1 MNFLRNLLASI
12 LGTFIALG
20 VILVL
25 FIVIISAMASS
36 VGDIKSAELKSNSVL
51 EIKLESLVKDY
62 APKSDDPFDK
72 IFGFEEDKIGLN
84 SIINAIENAKEDENI
99 KGISITTLGVNAGIA
114 QTQAIRNKLLE
125 FKETGKFI
133 KAYADI
139 YDQKSYYF
147 SSVADSIFLNPVG
160 AIDFKGLSSEILFF
174 KDLEDKTGV
183 TMEVIRH
190 GKYKS
195 AVEPFLYNEMSDDNR
210 NQITTFLK
218 SIWDEMVIDI
228 SNSRNISIEKINN
241 IADNLLA
248 RNATLA
254 IENNIIDGA
263 IYIDEYNDK
272 LKMELGFS
280 VDEDLNKISI
290 SDYISIGKGRVISS
304 ASDKIAVI
312 YAQGEIIYG
321 KGNENLIGQD
331 LIIKALKKARK
342 DKKVKAIVLRINSP
356 GGSALA
362 SELIW
367 RELELTKKE
376 LPLVV
381 SMGNVAASGGYYL
394 ACNADRIFAETTTI
408 TGSIGVFGVIPN
420 LSKLANKIGINA
432 EQVSTNTGANYS
444 VFEPMT
450 EEFRMVTTE
459 GVEAVYTTF
468 LGRVA
473 EGRNMTIQAVD
484 SIAQG
489 RVWSGVDALNKGLVD
504 ELGNL
509 EDAILYAADLAEIT
523 DYKVRNYPSYKV
535 DIEDIFNSFPFM
547 KTKEKVL
554 IEELG
559 ESNYKIYQTIKE
571 FSKLKGIQARMPY
584 VIDIK

>member
-12 LGTFIALG
+12 IGTFIALG
-20 VILVL
+20 IIFL
-25 FIVIISAMASS
+25 FFLLIAAAFGNSGKMTV
-36 VGDIKSAELKSNSVL
+36 KNNSVL
-51 EIKLESLVKDY
+51 EIKLETLVKDY
-62 APKSDDPFDK
+62 APKSDDPFDE
-72 IFGFEEDKIGLN
+72 IFGFNDKKIGLN
-84 SIINAIENAKEDENI
+84 SIINAIENAKYDDNI
-99 KGISITTLGVNAGIA
+99 QGISITTLGVNAGIA

-139 YDQKSYYF
+139 YTQKSYYF

-183 TMEVIRH
+183 KMEVIRH

-195 AVEPFLYNEMSDDNR
+195 AVEPFLYNKMSTANR
-210 NQITTFLK
+210 EQITSFLK
-218 SIWDEMVIDI
+218 SIWDEMVSDI
-228 SNSRNISIEKINN
+228 SNSRNLTIEEINT

-254 IENNIIDGA
+254 IENNIVDGA
-263 IYIDEYNDK
+263 VYIDEYNNK
-272 LKMELGFS
+272 LKLALGFS
-280 VDEDLNKISI
+280 TDEDLNKISI
-290 SDYISIGKGRVISS
+290 ADYISTGKGRITST
-304 ASDKIAVI
+304 AKDRIAVI

-321 KGNENLIGQD
+321 KGDENFIGQD
-331 LIIKALKKARK
+331 LIIKALKKARNSK
-342 DKKVKAIVLRINSP
+342 SVKAIVLRVNSP

-367 RELELTKKE
+367 RELELTKQE
-376 LPLVV
+376 VPIVV
-381 SMGNVAASGGYYL
+381 SMGNLAASGGYYL
-394 ACNADRIFAETTTI
+394 ACNADRIFAEPTTI

-420 LSKLANKIGINA
+420 FSKLANNIGVNA
-432 EQVSTNTGANYS
+432 EQVSTNNGASYS

-450 EEFRMVTTE
+450 DEFRVVTTE

-468 LGRVA
+468 LERVA
-473 EGRNMTIQAVD
+473 SGRDMTIEEVD
-484 SIAQG
+484 NIAQG
-489 RVWSGVDALNKGLVD
+489 RVWSGVDALNNGLVD

-509 EDAILYAADLAEIT
+509 DDAILYASELAEIS
-523 DYKVRNYPSYKV
+523 DYRVRNYPSYK
-535 DIEDIFNSFPFM
+535 IELEDRFGSFPFM
-547 KTKEKVL
+547 KSKEKVL

-559 ESNYKIYQTIKE
+559 AENYKIYQTIKQV
-571 FSKLKGIQARMPY
+571 SKLEGIQARMPY
-584 VIDIK
+584 LIDIQ

>member
-12 LGTFIALG
+12 LGTFITLAI
-20 VILVL
+20 ILVL
-25 FIVIISAMASS
+25 FILAISAMASS
-36 VGDIKSAELKSNSVL
+36 VGDIKSVELKSNSVL
-51 EIKLESLVKDY
+51 ELKLESLVKDY

-72 IFGFEEDKIGLN
+72 LFGFDNDKIGLN
-84 SIINAIENAKEDENI
+84 SILNAIENAKDDENI

-125 FKETGKFI
+125 FKESGKFI

-147 SSVADSIFLNPVG
+147 SSVADSIFMNPVG
-160 AIDFKGLSSEILFF
+160 AVDFKGLSSEVLFF

-183 TMEVIRH
+183 KMEVIRH

-195 AVEPFLYNEMSDDNR
+195 AVEPFLYNEMSDANR
-210 NQITTFLK
+210 NQITIFLK
-218 SIWDEMVIDI
+218 SIWNEMVADI
-228 SNSRNISIEKINN
+228 SNSRNKTIEEINN
-241 IADNLLA
+241 VADNLLA

-254 IENNIIDGA
+254 IENNMMDGA
-263 IYIDEYNDK
+263 IYVDEYTNK
-272 LKMELGFS
+272 LKIACGISL
-280 VDEDLNKISI
+280 DDDLNKISI
-290 SDYISIGKGRVISS
+290 SDYISIGKGRIIAT

-321 KGNENLIGQD
+321 KGDENLIGQD

-342 DKKVKAIVLRINSP
+342 DTNVKAIVLRVNSP

-367 RELELTKKE
+367 RELELTKE
-376 LPLVV
+376 TLPLVV

-394 ACNADRIFAETTTI
+394 SCNADRIFAEPTTI
-408 TGSIGVFGVIPN
+408 TGSIGVFGIIPN
-420 LSKLANKIGINA
+420 FSKLANTIGVNA
-432 EQVSTNTGANYS
+432 EQVSTNKGANYS

-450 EEFRMVTTE
+450 DEFRLVTTE

-468 LGRVA
+468 LERVA
-473 EGRNMTIQAVD
+473 KGRNMTIEAVD

-489 RVWSGVDALNKGLVD
+489 RVWSGVDALNNGLVD

-509 EDAILYAADLAEIT
+509 DDAILYAAELAEIT
-523 DYKVRNYPSYKV
+523 DYKVKNYPSYKV
-535 DIEDIFNSFPFM
+535 ELEDRFNNFPFM

-559 ESNYKIYQTIKE
+559 EANYKIYQTIKQ
-571 FSKLKGIQARMPY
+571 FSKLEGIQARMPY
-584 VIDIK
+584 VIDIQ

>member
-36 VGDIKSAELKSNSVL
+36 VGGIESVKLKSNSVL
-51 EIKLESLVKDY
+51 EVKLEALVKDY
-62 APKSDDPFDK
+62 APKSDDPFDE
-72 IFGFEEDKIGLN
+72 IFGFNDQKIGLN
-84 SIINAIENAKEDENI
+84 SILNAIENAKDDENI
-99 KGISITTLGVNAGIA
+99 KGISITTLGVNAGVA

-160 AIDFKGLSSEILFF
+160 AIDFKGLSSEILFY

-183 TMEVIRH
+183 KMEVIRH

-195 AVEPFLYNEMSDDNR
+195 AVEPFLYNEMSEDNR
-210 NQITTFLK
+210 DQITTFLK
-218 SIWDEMVIDI
+218 SIWDEMVVDI
-228 SNSRNISIEKINN
+228 SNSRKLTIEEINN

-254 IENNIIDGA
+254 IENNIVDGA
-263 IYIDEYNDK
+263 IYLDEYTNK
-272 LKMELGFS
+272 LKLELGLS
-280 VDEDLNKISI
+280 IDDDLNKISI
-290 SDYISIGKGRVISS
+290 ADYIASGKGRVIST
-304 ASDKIAVI
+304 ASDKIAII

-321 KGNENLIGQD
+321 KGDENLIGQD

-342 DKKVKAIVLRINSP
+342 DTKVKAIVLRVNSP

-367 RELELTKKE
+367 RELELTKNE

-394 ACNADRIFAETTTI
+394 ACNADRIFAEPTTI

-420 LSKLANKIGINA
+420 FSKLANTIGINA
-432 EQVSTNTGANYS
+432 EQVSTNKGANYS

-450 EEFRMVTTE
+450 DEFRLVTTE

-468 LGRVA
+468 LERVSS
-473 EGRNMTIQAVD
+473 GRNMTIEAVD

-489 RVWSGVDALNKGLVD
+489 RVWSGVDALNNGLVD

-509 EDAILYAADLAEIT
+509 EDAILYAAELAEIT

-535 DIEDIFNSFPFM
+535 DLQDRFSGFPFM

-559 ESNYKIYQTIKE
+559 EANYKIYQTVKE
-571 FSKLKGIQARMPY
+571 FSKLEGIQARMPY
-584 VIDIK
+584 IIDIH

>member
-12 LGTFIALG
+12 FGTLIALG
-20 VILVL
+20 LILIL
-25 FIVIISAMASS
+25 FVVVAAAF
-36 VGDIKSAELKSNSVL
+36 GDTKKVTVAKNSVL
-51 EIKLESLVKDY
+51 EIKLETVVKDY
-62 APKSDDPFDK
+62 APKSEDPFDE
-72 IFGFEEDKIGLN
+72 IFGLNKRYMGLN
-84 SIINAIENAKEDENI
+84 TILNAIENAKTDENI

-160 AIDFKGLSSEILFF
+160 AIDFKGLSTEILFY
-174 KDLEDKTGV
+174 KDLEDKSGV
-183 TMEVIRH
+183 KMEVIRH

-195 AVEPFLYNEMSDDNR
+195 AVEPYLYNEMSDNNR
-210 NQITTFLK
+210 EQITTFLT
-218 SIWDEMVIDI
+218 SIWDEMVSDI
-228 SNSRNISIEKINN
+228 SKSRNITSTKINS
-241 IADNLLA
+241 IADSLLA
-248 RNATLA
+248 RNAKLA
-254 IENNIIDGA
+254 IENTIIDGA
-263 IYIDEYNDK
+263 IYIDEYTNKLKVATGISIDDK
-272 LKMELGFS
+272 L
-280 VDEDLNKISI
+280 NKVSLV
-290 SDYISIGKGRVISS
+290 DYISTGKGRVIST
-304 ASDKIAVI
+304 AANKIAVI

-321 KGNENLIGQD
+321 KGDENFIGQD

-342 DKKVKAIVLRINSP
+342 SKSVKAIVLRVNSP

-367 RELELTKKE
+367 RELELTKEK

-394 ACNADRIFAETTTI
+394 ACNADRIFAESTTI

-420 LSKLANKIGINA
+420 FSQLAENIGINA
-432 EQVSTNTGANYS
+432 EQVSTNKGANYS

-450 EEFRMVTTE
+450 DAFRLVTTE

-468 LGRVA
+468 LERVA
-473 EGRNMTIQAVD
+473 KGRNMTIEAVD

-489 RVWSGVDALNKGLVD
+489 RVWSGVDALSNGLVD

-509 EDAILYAADLAEIT
+509 EDAISYAAELAEVT
-523 DYKVRNYPSYKV
+523 DYRVRNYPSYKV
-535 DIEDIFNSFPFM
+535 DIEDKFSSFPFM
-547 KTKEKVL
+547 KSKEEVL
-554 IEELG
+554 VEELG
-559 ESNYKIYQTIKE
+559 EANYKIYQTIKE
-571 FSKLKGIQARMPY
+571 FSKLEGIQARLPY

>member
-1 MNFLRNLLASI
+1 MNFLRNLFASI
-12 LGTFIALG
+12 FGTLIALG
-20 VILVL
+20 IILVL
-25 FIVIISAMASS
+25 FVLAAATL
-36 VGDIKSAELKSNSVL
+36 GDTKQIKIAKNSVL
-51 EIKLESLVKDY
+51 EIKLETLVKDY
-62 APKSDDPFDK
+62 APKSEDPFDE
-72 IFGFEEDKIGLN
+72 ILGFNDKRIGLK
-84 SIINAIENAKEDENI
+84 SIINAIENAKTDENI

-139 YDQKSYYF
+139 YNQKSYYF
-147 SSVADSIFLNPVG
+147 SSVADSIFINPVG
-160 AIDFKGLSSEILFF
+160 AIDFKGLSSEILFY

-183 TMEVIRH
+183 KMEVIRH

-210 NQITTFLK
+210 EQITIFLK
-218 SIWDEMVIDI
+218 SIWDEMVVDI
-228 SNSRNISIEKINN
+228 SNSRNLTSSVINN

-254 IENNIIDGA
+254 LENNIIDGA
-263 IYIDEYNDK
+263 IYVDEYENK
-272 LKMELGFS
+272 LKFDTGVSL
-280 VDEDLNKISI
+280 DEKLNKVSI
-290 SDYISIGKGRVISS
+290 TDYISTGKGRVVST

-321 KGNENLIGQD
+321 KGDENFIGQD
-331 LIIKALKKARK
+331 LIIKALKKARNTAS
-342 DKKVKAIVLRINSP
+342 VKAIVLRVNSP

-367 RELELTKKE
+367 RELELTKEK

-394 ACNADRIFAETTTI
+394 ACNADKIFAEPTTI

-420 LSKLANKIGINA
+420 FSKLAGNIGINA

-444 VFEPMT
+444 IFEPMT
-450 EEFRMVTTE
+450 DEFRLVTTE

-468 LGRVA
+468 LDRVA
-473 EGRNMTIQAVD
+473 KGRNMTIEEVD
-484 SIAQG
+484 KVAQG
-489 RVWSGVDALNKGLVD
+489 RVWSGVDALNNGLVD

-509 EDAILYAADLAEIT
+509 EDAILYAAELAEIT
-523 DYKVRNYPSYKV
+523 DYRVRNYPSYKV
-535 DIEDIFNSFPFM
+535 ELEDRFSGLPFM

-554 IEELG
+554 SEELG
-559 ESNYKIYQTIKE
+559 EENYKIYKSIKQ
-571 FSKLKGIQARMPY
+571 FSKLKGIQARLPF